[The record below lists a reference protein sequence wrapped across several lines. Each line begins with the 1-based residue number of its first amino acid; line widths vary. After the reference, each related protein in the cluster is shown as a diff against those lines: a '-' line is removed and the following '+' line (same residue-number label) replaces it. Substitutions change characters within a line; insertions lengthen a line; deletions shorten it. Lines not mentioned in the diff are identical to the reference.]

1 MKIGDIV
8 YVPKLNVYGF
18 IKELKGRRIVSIN
31 HIDIN
36 KGTVDVIQV
45 IDLIVEAVG
54 YIKQLIIKLKILFGK
69 HNAL

>member
-1 MKIGDIV
+1 MKTGDMV

-31 HIDIN
+31 SIDIN

-45 IDLIVEAVG
+45 YDLIVEAVG
-54 YIKQLIIKLKILFGK
+54 LFK
-69 HNAL
+69 RLAVIFRLMFPKKPKA